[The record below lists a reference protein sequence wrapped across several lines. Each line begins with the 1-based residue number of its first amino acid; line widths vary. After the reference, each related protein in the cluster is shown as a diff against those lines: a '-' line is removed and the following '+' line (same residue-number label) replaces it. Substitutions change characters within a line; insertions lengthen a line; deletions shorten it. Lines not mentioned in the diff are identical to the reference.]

1 MISPVSASW
10 NQAVFISS
18 VCISPGGN
26 PVVAPV
32 AWQRGAVPPPG
43 SQPETMILPSQVNA
57 AEWKRSTVGA
67 VVVYRCTGLAGSV
80 RSKTEI
86 P

>member
-18 VCISPGGN
+18 VWTSPPASG
-26 PVVAPV
+26 APV
-32 AWQRGAVPPPG
+32 SWQRGCVPPPG
-43 SQPETMILPSQVNA
+43 SQPETMIEPSHVNA

-80 RSKTEI
+80 RSKTAT

>member
-1 MISPVSASW
+1 VEPSRLHLFSLHPAL
-10 NQAVFISS
+10 
-18 VCISPGGN
+18 GN
-26 PVVAPV
+26 TVPV

-43 SQPETMILPSQVNA
+43 SQPETLILPSHVKA

-80 RSKTEI
+80 RSKTAI